1 MSNLSVYQADMAR
14 ISQVLIN
21 LVSNAIKFTKNSPGE
36 KRVTVSVG
44 ASAER
49 PTSYPR
55 NIVFFDAEDRA
66 RWVDATRKPNWGDG
80 EAVYIMV
87 AIKDTGIGISEANQ
101 QQLFERFR
109 VRFSECSLYPTVANL
124 CYSKLER

>member
-1 MSNLSVYQADMAR
+1 MAR

-21 LVSNAIKFTKNSPGE
+21 LVSNAIKFTKKCPGE
-36 KRVTVSVG
+36 KIVTVSVG

-55 NIVFFDAEDRA
+55 NVVFFDAEDRA
-66 RWVDATRKPNWGDG
+66 HWMDATSKPDWGDG
-80 EAVYIMV
+80 DAVYIMV

-109 VRFSECSLYPTVANL
+109 VRLSKCSLYPTIADS
-124 CYSKLER
+124 CCSKLKREV

>member
-1 MSNLSVYQADMAR
+1 MAR

-21 LVSNAIKFTKNSPGE
+21 LVSNAIKFTKKCPGE
-36 KRVTVSVG
+36 KMVTVSVG
-44 ASAER
+44 TSVER

-55 NIVFFDAEDRA
+55 NVVFFDAEDRA
-66 RWVDATRKPNWGDG
+66 RWIDATSKPDWGDG
-80 EAVYIMV
+80 DAVYIMV

-109 VRFSECSLYPTVANL
+109 VRLSECSLYPTIANS
-124 CYSKLER
+124 CYSKLKREV

>member
-1 MSNLSVYQADMAR
+1 MAR

-21 LVSNAIKFTKNSPGE
+21 LVSNAIKFTKKSPGE
-36 KRVTVSVG
+36 KMVTVSVG

-55 NIVFFDAEDRA
+55 NVVFFDAEDHA
-66 RWVDATRKPNWGDG
+66 RWVDTTSKPNWGDG
-80 EAVYIMV
+80 DAVYIMV

-109 VRFSECSLYPTVANL
+109 VFFSECSLYPIIANS
-124 CYSKLER
+124 CYSKLEREV